1 MRPHSLLSG
10 APRQSHTQQ
19 IFQHRLVAPQGHTP
33 QVQVKVERSVETNVV
48 ENKGSQGGAHLQG
61 RDSWTLP
68 PRASS
73 GPGAAQP
80 GPVLTGRAQDEREHR
95 EAGARA
101 GLVGLLLSHG
111 RRVAAQEIWGHSPR
125 SQGRSSCHGWT
136 HVDRAASSPWWVT
149 PTHPRPCSHVS
160 LTQKVSGRA
169 CQDPSSPAPRVGG
182 GALEAIIQ
190 PPAATKASRLRPS
203 TQQPRPEIQPHACS
217 PSCVGAQHCVLR
229 GGLWSLQGWAL
240 GNLSPNL
247 SSLQQRS
254 EEKSPYGGGCQS
266 QSPPRPGPWVWPHQW
281 APHLPCVQSQNTGV
295 RGLQTGRVPL
305 GPWSSA
311 AQWMNPEGTGLSDGI
326 VTTQ

>member
-1 MRPHSLLSG
+1 MRPHSLPSG
-10 APRQSHTQQ
+10 APHQSHTRE
-19 IFQHRLVAPQGHTP
+19 IFQHRLVGPRGHTP

-61 RDSWTLP
+61 RDGWTLP

-136 HVDRAASSPWWVT
+136 HVDRAASSTCWTT
-149 PTHPRPCSHVS
+149 PTHPRPRSHVS
-160 LTQKVSGRA
+160 LPQKVSGRA
-169 CQDPSSPAPRVGG
+169 CQDPSSPVPRVGG

-190 PPAATKASRLRPS
+190 PPAATKARRLRPS
-203 TQQPRPEIQPHACS
+203 TQQPRPEIQPHARS
-217 PSCVGAQHCVLR
+217 PSCVGAQHSVLG

-240 GNLSPNL
+240 DNLSPNL
-247 SSLQQRS
+247 SSLQQHPCIPRRRS
-254 EEKSPYGGGCQS
+254 HLMTEGVKAKALHGPGHGSGHTSGHHTCHVSRVRTLESGGCRQEECPS
-266 QSPPRPGPWVWPHQW
+266 GPGPQPR
-281 APHLPCVQSQNTGV
+281 SG
-295 RGLQTGRVPL
+295 
-305 GPWSSA
+305 
-311 AQWMNPEGTGLSDGI
+311 
-326 VTTQ
+326 